1 LRAALDREQEL
12 ARSIAGFTRQQRQQQ
27 HEQKAYYAAT
37 LGLIKEGYSYLN
49 NVPLWNRCY
58 ITFLS
63 SYSL

>member
-49 NVPLWNRCY
+49 NVPL
-58 ITFLS
+58 
-63 SYSL
+63 